1 MGMHRIP
8 RIREAHSDAL
18 TGNASP
24 YIDRVRRAH
33 QSLHDSDPQ
42 GMWKAPGRVNVIGEH
57 TDYNNGFV
65 LPFALE
71 NSVFVAASLRSDNRV
86 VVNSRQEG
94 TSYFNL
100 DDLDPST
107 RRLSHAEAAIREAR
121 EECGGMV
128 GMNLVVESSLP
139 IGSGLSSSAA
149 FVCAL
154 ILAATEMAGHS
165 VGPEAIARAA
175 RRAETEGVGVPV
187 GVMDP
192 MVSMCGKADH
202 ALFLDCQTE
211 GMEQIPFQV
220 SVGGSPTVL
229 VIDTRTPR
237 RLEGGEYV
245 DRRRSCQNA
254 ADVLGVRTL
263 REATLEMLRDNDGS
277 LDDQERRRAQHV
289 ITENIRVLEAVAAMR
304 DDDFETLGQLL
315 SGSHRSLAD
324 DFEVSIPEL
333 DVAVGASVDAGAY
346 GARMTGAGFGGCAIA
361 LVPAD
366 LTREVEAA
374 VTSAFQVAN
383 FKIPGFVT
391 ARPSA
396 GAHRLD

>member
-24 YIDRVRRAH
+24 YIDRVRTAH
-33 QSLHDSDPQ
+33 LSLHDSDPH
-42 GMWKAPGRVNVIGEH
+42 GVWKAPGRVNVIGEH

-71 NSVFVAASLRSDNRV
+71 NSVFVAASIRSDDSV
-86 VVNSRQEG
+86 VINSRQQG
-94 TSYFNL
+94 ASYFNL
-100 DDLDPST
+100 DGLDAST
-107 RRLSHAEAAIREAR
+107 RKLSHAEAAIKEAR

-165 VGPEAIARAA
+165 LGPEVIARAA

-192 MVSMCGKADH
+192 MVSMCGKTDH

-211 GMEQIPFQV
+211 EMEQIPFQV
-220 SVGGSPTVL
+220 SVGDSPSVL

-237 RLEGGEYV
+237 RLEGGEYG
-245 DRRRSCQNA
+245 DRRRSCVDA
-254 ADVLGVRTL
+254 AAALGVRSL
-263 REATLEMLRDNDGS
+263 REATLEMLRDDDGS
-277 LDDQERRRAQHV
+277 LTDQERRRAHHV
-289 ITENIRVLEAVAAMR
+289 ITENTRVLDAVDAMR
-304 DDDFETLGQLL
+304 DIDFEALGQLL

-333 DVAVGASVDAGAY
+333 DVAVEAAVEAGAY

-361 LVPAD
+361 LIPAGM
-366 LTREVEAA
+366 TREIETA
-374 VTSAFQVAN
+374 VTAAFHEAD
-383 FKIPGFVT
+383 FRTPGFLT